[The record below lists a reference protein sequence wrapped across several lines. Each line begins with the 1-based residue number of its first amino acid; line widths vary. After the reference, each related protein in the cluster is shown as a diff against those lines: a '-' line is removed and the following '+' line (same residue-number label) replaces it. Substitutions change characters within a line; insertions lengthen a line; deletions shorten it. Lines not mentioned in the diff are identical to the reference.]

1 VKAASPFAD
10 LLAELPIRREVV
22 SVLGSETAYWV
33 YGPEDAATTIVISH
47 GYRGEHHGLEPVI
60 AQLRGVRIIGPDL
73 PGFGESTPLTEVGH
87 DIPGYAAWYA
97 GFLDALG
104 LNGSAIVLGHSFG
117 SMVTS
122 TAIASGLVRT
132 PKLILVNPIAASA
145 LEGPS
150 RFLTKGTVLYYRL
163 AMALPERAGHAL
175 LDNWLVIRFMSL
187 ALVKTKNREL
197 RRFVHDQHHT
207 YFGRFA
213 NRTVVVEGFDAS
225 ISNDVTSVASGLTMP
240 TLLLGAEYD
249 AITTVVQ
256 MEQLRDQ
263 LADATLHIIPDVGH
277 LIHYEKSREAAG
289 FIVDFLAADPASTVR
304 LADAP
309 AAARAARS

>member
-1 VKAASPFAD
+1 MSVESPFAE
-10 LLAELPIRREVV
+10 LLAALPVRHDTVH
-22 SVLGSETAYWV
+22 VLGSDTHYWV

-60 AQLRGVRIIGPDL
+60 AHLRDIRIIGPDL
-73 PGFGESTPLTEVGH
+73 PGFGESSPLTEVGH

-104 LNGSAIVLGHSFG
+104 LNGTAVVLGHSFG

-122 TAIASGLVRT
+122 TAIASGLVTT

-150 RFLTKGTVLYYRL
+150 RFLTRGTVVYYRL
-163 AMALPERAGHAL
+163 AMALPEKAGHWL

-187 ALVKTKNREL
+187 ALVKTKNRAL

-213 NRTVVVEGFDAS
+213 NRKVVVEGFEAS
-225 ISNDVTSVASGLTMP
+225 ISNDVTSVAAGLPMP

-249 AITTVVQ
+249 AITTVEQ
-256 MEQLRDQ
+256 MGQLRDQ

-277 LIHYEKSREAAG
+277 LIHYEKSLEAAG
-289 FIVDFLAADPASTVR
+289 FIVDFLGTGR
-304 LADAP
+304 LADETPAP
-309 AAARAARS
+309 AAG